1 MSPAPAAA
9 DIAGSLLG
17 GATGLYRAIVEA
29 CEDGIIA
36 GTGFVDP
43 SGSLGP
49 NGSWRL
55 LVAEGDAVSAG
66 QPLIELIG
74 EAVRRL
80 RTEVTGLHQSQFA
93 KMCKISVRTLV
104 HIEHGE
110 GNQTLKSLN
119 AVFRPFGM
127 QMGVVKLRRHYS

>member
-74 EAVRRL
+74 EAAHAFPPIGAQGLNLGL
-80 RTEVTGLHQSQFA
+80 RDVADVARALA
-93 KMCKISVRTLV
+93 
-104 HIEHGE
+104 
-110 GNQTLKSLN
+110 
-119 AVFRPFGM
+119 AVDRSRPDWASG
-127 QMGVVKLRRHYS
+127 